1 MNAVADRAAN
11 DTQRRFATGEV
22 TNFTEAFP
30 TIYGLA
36 QCTPDLSAS
45 DCRQCLGG
53 LIGEM
58 PQYFAGRQGG
68 GSRRAVQF
76 EVRGVFLLRRS
87 ACADGFRLRR
97 QPHKKKNVTST
108 VLAVT
113 IPLVTAF
120 VIISTIC
127 ICFWRR
133 RRSAPK
139 GPLYYDGDAEE
150 IKSAESLLIDLATLR
165 AATANFAGENK
176 LGEGG
181 FGAVYKGLLP
191 DGREIAVKRL
201 SKDSGQGLGE
211 LKNELFLVAKLQ
223 HKNLV
228 RLLGVCLEEQEK
240 LLVYEYV
247 PNRSLDTILFDSE
260 KRGWL
265 DWGRRYKI
273 INGIARGLLYLHED
287 SQLKVVHRDLKAS
300 NILLDAEMNPKISDF
315 GLARLFGGDHS
326 QEITRR
332 VVGTFGYMAPE
343 YAMHGYFSNKS
354 DVFSFGVMVLEIVTG
369 RKNAG
374 SFNSEQS
381 EDLINYTWENWT
393 KGTITEIVDS
403 SLDNRYPRSEVLRCI
418 HIGLL
423 CVQENPADRPNM
435 SRVVVM
441 LSSSTV
447 TLETPSK
454 PAFCIGMSSMQ
465 FNMYSN
471 ASKYHGLVAEQS
483 SSKSIPPS
491 PNEVSITELEPS
503 SYPSTMSCSTLI
515 FFCLL
520 FFLLLHPPPAAA
532 AVAAPDLLTQVC
544 GTTGNYTANSSYQSN
559 LNDVLSFLSSNAS
572 ASPSGFAAT
581 TLGRSPDEV
590 SGLALCRGD
599 VNATDCRACLNVA
612 VQDAPQICP
621 ATKAAHFLAST
632 DNSPETI
639 LMNTQNITGADSNR
653 FNRLVAALM
662 NAMADRAANDTK
674 RRYATGE
681 VTNFTQLNPT
691 IYGLVQCTPDLSASD
706 CRQCL
711 GGLIGEMPNFLAGR
725 LGGRILGT
733 RCNFRYE
740 VYPFYDGAPSLML
753 SAAVANAPAPAPPVG
768 PTPII
773 PTAEKGKKK
782 NVTSTVLAIAV
793 PLVTAF
799 VLISTICICFWRRRT
814 GSALKEPLHYGAGA
828 EEIKSVE
835 SLLMDLST
843 LRTATANFAEENKLG
858 EGGFGAVYKG
868 LLPDGQ
874 EIAVKRLSKDSRQGL
889 GELKNELV
897 LVAKLQHKNLV
908 RLLGV
913 CLEEQEK
920 LLVYEYVP
928 NRSLDT
934 ILFDSEKRGWLDWGK
949 RFKIISGIARGLL
962 GYMAP
967 EYAMHGYFSNKS
979 DVFSFGVLV
988 LEIVTGRKNTGS
1000 FNSEQAE
1007 DLLNYIWENWKKGTI
1022 TEIVDSFL
1030 GNVYPRS
1037 EVVRCIHIGLLC
1049 VQENPA
1055 DRPTMSS
1062 VIVMLSSNTVTL
1074 ETPSKPAFCIG
1085 MSSMQLNTYSNGSN
1099 YRGLVADQPS
1109 SKSVPPSPNEV
1120 SITEL
1125 EPSTFYINC
1134 PANYTANSIFQSNL
1148 NLLLSSLPSEAAPSG
1163 FYNISVGR
1171 SGADQ
1176 VYGLALCRGDVS
1188 SADCNA
1194 CLTRAAQDAV
1204 AKCPRGMSSTL
1215 WYDDCMLRYSNN
1227 SFFGIADSSPLVYLS
1242 NVQNVTD
1249 PQLFDDQLGQL
1260 MKSLAMK
1267 AAYGSGRPPL
1277 FAVGEVNFTS
1287 FNNIYGLVQ
1296 CTRDLSPT
1304 GCYGCLSS
1312 YIGSIPQC
1320 CSTKIGGRIEGENC
1334 IVRFESAPFY
1344 NLAPSGNEAPPPMPQ
1359 SNGTS
1364 TTTPSPPA
1372 RLGQNTGNGSSQ
1384 TGGKGTGGINGT
1396 TKTIIIVAIS
1406 VVAAALLLLSA
1417 IFLCLRIR
1425 KKQRKP
1431 VRNALMINGGD
1442 DQEIRSAESLLFD
1455 LATIR
1460 AATSNFSE
1468 ANKLGEGGFGPVYK
1482 GMLHDG
1488 QEIAVK
1494 RLSMSSVQGL
1504 VELKNEVVLV
1514 AKLQHRNLVRL
1525 IGCCLEEQEKLLIYE
1540 YLPNTSL
1547 DKFLFDPVRREQLD
1561 WIVRYKII
1569 EGISRGL
1576 LYLHEDSRLKIVH
1589 RDLKASNILLDAF
1602 MTPKI
1607 SDFGLAKL
1615 FDIDTSE
1622 GNTSRIAGT
1631 YGYMAPEYV
1640 IHGHFSTKSDVFSYG
1655 VLLLEIVTGR
1665 RNARSQ
1671 ETIHS
1676 EDVLSYVWKHWTE
1689 GTAHEVLDPSLAG
1702 QCRLQDVLRCIHI
1715 GLLCVQDDPS
1725 NRPSM
1730 ASVVLMLSSLSF
1742 TLPAPSAPAF
1752 VILHG
1757 STAENT
1763 VEIETDAS
1771 SGLQR
1776 RTTRAASVNKKHV
1789 KAIIFIYPT

>member
-1 MNAVADRAAN
+1 MLNYCLIISFMYPYL
-11 DTQRRFATGEV
+11 TS
-22 TNFTEAFP
+22 
-30 TIYGLA
+30 
-36 QCTPDLSAS
+36 LSFNIINNPLLL
-45 DCRQCLGG
+45 DCEKTMEPLP
-53 LIGEM
+53 L
-58 PQYFAGRQGG
+58 P
-68 GSRRAVQF
+68 
-76 EVRGVFLLRRS
+76 FLL
-87 ACADGFRLRR
+87 C
-97 QPHKKKNVTST
+97 
-108 VLAVT
+108 
-113 IPLVTAF
+113 
-120 VIISTIC
+120 
-127 ICFWRR
+127 
-133 RRSAPK
+133 
-139 GPLYYDGDAEE
+139 
-150 IKSAESLLIDLATLR
+150 SLLL
-165 AATANFAGENK
+165 
-176 LGEGG
+176 
-181 FGAVYKGLLP
+181 
-191 DGREIAVKRL
+191 
-201 SKDSGQGLGE
+201 
-211 LKNELFLVAKLQ
+211 
-223 HKNLV
+223 
-228 RLLGVCLEEQEK
+228 
-240 LLVYEYV
+240 
-247 PNRSLDTILFDSE
+247 
-260 KRGWL
+260 
-265 DWGRRYKI
+265 
-273 INGIARGLLYLHED
+273 
-287 SQLKVVHRDLKAS
+287 
-300 NILLDAEMNPKISDF
+300 ILL
-315 GLARLFGGDHS
+315 H
-326 QEITRR
+326 
-332 VVGTFGYMAPE
+332 
-343 YAMHGYFSNKS
+343 
-354 DVFSFGVMVLEIVTG
+354 
-369 RKNAG
+369 
-374 SFNSEQS
+374 
-381 EDLINYTWENWT
+381 
-393 KGTITEIVDS
+393 
-403 SLDNRYPRSEVLRCI
+403 
-418 HIGLL
+418 
-423 CVQENPADRPNM
+423 
-435 SRVVVM
+435 
-441 LSSSTV
+441 
-447 TLETPSK
+447 TPT
-454 PAFCIGMSSMQ
+454 
-465 FNMYSN
+465 
-471 ASKYHGLVAEQS
+471 
-483 SSKSIPPS
+483 SKS
-491 PNEVSITELEPS
+491 
-503 SYPSTMSCSTLI
+503 
-515 FFCLL
+515 
-520 FFLLLHPPPAAA
+520 
-532 AVAAPDLLTQVC
+532 
-544 GTTGNYTANSSYQSN
+544 
-559 LNDVLSFLSSNAS
+559 
-572 ASPSGFAAT
+572 
-581 TLGRSPDEV
+581 
-590 SGLALCRGD
+590 
-599 VNATDCRACLNVA
+599 
-612 VQDAPQICP
+612 
-621 ATKAAHFLAST
+621 
-632 DNSPETI
+632 
-639 LMNTQNITGADSNR
+639 
-653 FNRLVAALM
+653 
-662 NAMADRAANDTK
+662 
-674 RRYATGE
+674 
-681 VTNFTQLNPT
+681 
-691 IYGLVQCTPDLSASD
+691 
-706 CRQCL
+706 
-711 GGLIGEMPNFLAGR
+711 
-725 LGGRILGT
+725 
-733 RCNFRYE
+733 
-740 VYPFYDGAPSLML
+740 
-753 SAAVANAPAPAPPVG
+753 
-768 PTPII
+768 
-773 PTAEKGKKK
+773 
-782 NVTSTVLAIAV
+782 
-793 PLVTAF
+793 
-799 VLISTICICFWRRRT
+799 
-814 GSALKEPLHYGAGA
+814 
-828 EEIKSVE
+828 
-835 SLLMDLST
+835 
-843 LRTATANFAEENKLG
+843 
-858 EGGFGAVYKG
+858 
-868 LLPDGQ
+868 
-874 EIAVKRLSKDSRQGL
+874 
-889 GELKNELV
+889 
-897 LVAKLQHKNLV
+897 
-908 RLLGV
+908 
-913 CLEEQEK
+913 
-920 LLVYEYVP
+920 
-928 NRSLDT
+928 
-934 ILFDSEKRGWLDWGK
+934 
-949 RFKIISGIARGLL
+949 
-962 GYMAP
+962 
-967 EYAMHGYFSNKS
+967 
-979 DVFSFGVLV
+979 
-988 LEIVTGRKNTGS
+988 
-1000 FNSEQAE
+1000 
-1007 DLLNYIWENWKKGTI
+1007 
-1022 TEIVDSFL
+1022 
-1030 GNVYPRS
+1030 
-1037 EVVRCIHIGLLC
+1037 
-1049 VQENPA
+1049 
-1055 DRPTMSS
+1055 
-1062 VIVMLSSNTVTL
+1062 
-1074 ETPSKPAFCIG
+1074 
-1085 MSSMQLNTYSNGSN
+1085 
-1099 YRGLVADQPS
+1099 
-1109 SKSVPPSPNEV
+1109 
-1120 SITEL
+1120 
-1125 EPSTFYINC
+1125 STFYINC
-1134 PANYTANSIFQSNL
+1134 PTNANYTANSIFQSNL

-1215 WYDDCMLRYSNN
+1215 WYDDCMLRYSNY

-1689 GTAHEVLDPSLAG
+1689 GTAHEVLDPSLGG

-1730 ASVVLMLSSLSF
+1730 TSVVLMLSSLSF

-1757 STAENT
+1757 STADNT
-1763 VEIETDAS
+1763 EAIETDAS
-1771 SGLQR
+1771 GGLQR
-1776 RTTRAASVNKKHV
+1776 RTTRAVSVNDV
-1789 KAIIFIYPT
+1789 SISEFEPR

>member
-1 MNAVADRAAN
+1 
-11 DTQRRFATGEV
+11 
-22 TNFTEAFP
+22 
-30 TIYGLA
+30 
-36 QCTPDLSAS
+36 
-45 DCRQCLGG
+45 
-53 LIGEM
+53 
-58 PQYFAGRQGG
+58 
-68 GSRRAVQF
+68 
-76 EVRGVFLLRRS
+76 
-87 ACADGFRLRR
+87 
-97 QPHKKKNVTST
+97 
-108 VLAVT
+108 
-113 IPLVTAF
+113 
-120 VIISTIC
+120 
-127 ICFWRR
+127 
-133 RRSAPK
+133 
-139 GPLYYDGDAEE
+139 
-150 IKSAESLLIDLATLR
+150 
-165 AATANFAGENK
+165 
-176 LGEGG
+176 
-181 FGAVYKGLLP
+181 
-191 DGREIAVKRL
+191 
-201 SKDSGQGLGE
+201 
-211 LKNELFLVAKLQ
+211 
-223 HKNLV
+223 
-228 RLLGVCLEEQEK
+228 
-240 LLVYEYV
+240 
-247 PNRSLDTILFDSE
+247 
-260 KRGWL
+260 
-265 DWGRRYKI
+265 
-273 INGIARGLLYLHED
+273 
-287 SQLKVVHRDLKAS
+287 
-300 NILLDAEMNPKISDF
+300 
-315 GLARLFGGDHS
+315 
-326 QEITRR
+326 
-332 VVGTFGYMAPE
+332 
-343 YAMHGYFSNKS
+343 
-354 DVFSFGVMVLEIVTG
+354 
-369 RKNAG
+369 
-374 SFNSEQS
+374 
-381 EDLINYTWENWT
+381 
-393 KGTITEIVDS
+393 
-403 SLDNRYPRSEVLRCI
+403 
-418 HIGLL
+418 
-423 CVQENPADRPNM
+423 
-435 SRVVVM
+435 
-441 LSSSTV
+441 
-447 TLETPSK
+447 
-454 PAFCIGMSSMQ
+454 
-465 FNMYSN
+465 
-471 ASKYHGLVAEQS
+471 
-483 SSKSIPPS
+483 
-491 PNEVSITELEPS
+491 
-503 SYPSTMSCSTLI
+503 MSCSTLI

-621 ATKAAHFLAST
+621 ATKAAVLWYDPCLMRYSNQHFLAST

-962 GYMAP
+962 YLHEDSQLKVVHRDLKASNILLDAEMNPKISDFGLARLFGGEQSQEITRQVVGTFGYMAP

-1125 EPSTFYINC
+1125 EP
-1134 PANYTANSIFQSNL
+1134 
-1148 NLLLSSLPSEAAPSG
+1148 
-1163 FYNISVGR
+1163 R
-1171 SGADQ
+1171 
-1176 VYGLALCRGDVS
+1176 
-1188 SADCNA
+1188 
-1194 CLTRAAQDAV
+1194 
-1204 AKCPRGMSSTL
+1204 
-1215 WYDDCMLRYSNN
+1215 
-1227 SFFGIADSSPLVYLS
+1227 
-1242 NVQNVTD
+1242 
-1249 PQLFDDQLGQL
+1249 
-1260 MKSLAMK
+1260 
-1267 AAYGSGRPPL
+1267 
-1277 FAVGEVNFTS
+1277 
-1287 FNNIYGLVQ
+1287 
-1296 CTRDLSPT
+1296 
-1304 GCYGCLSS
+1304 
-1312 YIGSIPQC
+1312 
-1320 CSTKIGGRIEGENC
+1320 
-1334 IVRFESAPFY
+1334 
-1344 NLAPSGNEAPPPMPQ
+1344 
-1359 SNGTS
+1359 
-1364 TTTPSPPA
+1364 
-1372 RLGQNTGNGSSQ
+1372 
-1384 TGGKGTGGINGT
+1384 
-1396 TKTIIIVAIS
+1396 
-1406 VVAAALLLLSA
+1406 
-1417 IFLCLRIR
+1417 
-1425 KKQRKP
+1425 
-1431 VRNALMINGGD
+1431 
-1442 DQEIRSAESLLFD
+1442 
-1455 LATIR
+1455 
-1460 AATSNFSE
+1460 
-1468 ANKLGEGGFGPVYK
+1468 
-1482 GMLHDG
+1482 
-1488 QEIAVK
+1488 
-1494 RLSMSSVQGL
+1494 
-1504 VELKNEVVLV
+1504 
-1514 AKLQHRNLVRL
+1514 
-1525 IGCCLEEQEKLLIYE
+1525 
-1540 YLPNTSL
+1540 
-1547 DKFLFDPVRREQLD
+1547 
-1561 WIVRYKII
+1561 
-1569 EGISRGL
+1569 
-1576 LYLHEDSRLKIVH
+1576 
-1589 RDLKASNILLDAF
+1589 
-1602 MTPKI
+1602 
-1607 SDFGLAKL
+1607 
-1615 FDIDTSE
+1615 
-1622 GNTSRIAGT
+1622 
-1631 YGYMAPEYV
+1631 
-1640 IHGHFSTKSDVFSYG
+1640 
-1655 VLLLEIVTGR
+1655 
-1665 RNARSQ
+1665 
-1671 ETIHS
+1671 
-1676 EDVLSYVWKHWTE
+1676 
-1689 GTAHEVLDPSLAG
+1689 
-1702 QCRLQDVLRCIHI
+1702 
-1715 GLLCVQDDPS
+1715 
-1725 NRPSM
+1725 
-1730 ASVVLMLSSLSF
+1730 
-1742 TLPAPSAPAF
+1742 
-1752 VILHG
+1752 
-1757 STAENT
+1757 
-1763 VEIETDAS
+1763 
-1771 SGLQR
+1771 
-1776 RTTRAASVNKKHV
+1776 
-1789 KAIIFIYPT
+1789 